1 MSHTAEKKGVTGRI
15 IIGFLSIAIL
25 LVLIFHQNPLA
36 EPREEITKKIL
47 GGLIDIVTA
56 GLLIWK
62 YDTIIQ
68 LIRELMQNRRLIWKL
83 SKNDF
88 KTKYAGSYLGVVW
101 AFIQPIITIL
111 MYWFIFGT
119 LMGSKGE
126 ALSGGESTVPF
137 VLYLTAGL
145 VPWFYFSEVLL
156 SGTSSFR
163 VYNYLVKKVV
173 FKVSILPIIRV
184 IGATFVHLAF
194 VGLILILNMALGN
207 MPSIYWIQI
216 IYFSLC
222 MFVFSLAITY
232 ATSSIV
238 VFFKDLTQIINIVL
252 QVGIWGLP
260 IMYNISLIPEKFRII
275 VKLNPVFYI
284 VNGYRT
290 ALYGS
295 KWFWEDFYSTVYFWI
310 VTVIFA
316 AIGILIFKR
325 LKPHFADVL

>member
-1 MSHTAEKKGVTGRI
+1 MTGRV

-25 LVLIFHQNPLA
+25 LILIFHQNPLA

-56 GLLIWK
+56 GLLMWK

-111 MYWFIFGT
+111 MYWFIFQVIFE
-119 LMGSKGE
+119 SKGE
-126 ALSGGESTVPF
+126 LYGAGIEMPF

-145 VPWFYFSEVLL
+145 VPWLFFSEALS

-194 VGLILILNMALGN
+194 VGLILILNIALGN
-207 MPSIYWIQI
+207 MPSVYWIQI
-216 IYFSLC
+216 LYFSLC

-232 ATSSIV
+232 ATSSVV

-252 QVGIWGLP
+252 QVGIWGIP
-260 IMYNISLIPEKFRII
+260 IMWNLSMLPERFHII
-275 VKLNPVFYI
+275 IKLNPIYYI

-290 ALYGS
+290 ALYGN

-310 VTVIFA
+310 ITVVFA